1 MKLFDQ
7 IAAALVLTGTGG
19 VVAWRA
25 FRAWREFR
33 MQRRALDL
41 MVRSVTDAPKQERER
56 TTR

>member
-7 IAAALVLTGTGG
+7 IVAVLVLTGTGG
-19 VVAWRA
+19 VVAWRT

-41 MVRSVTDAPKQERER
+41 MVRSVTDAPKPDRER